1 MEIWTYFPCPAGSH
15 SMPFILLSCIKLAE
29 FEKPG
34 ICKYPNPII
43 QKSLQKLLSPF
54 QYFSRCYFLWAKLL
68 QFSWIYTAYCASKVK
83 AELGKFPFMKKV
95 LEYFVTFFNETVLF
109 NLHRTVHSLR
119 EKNLN
124 HVMEKSIWVV
134 IFQTCKF

>member
-1 MEIWTYFPCPAGSH
+1 MLKIHCTIFSSSAASILRKCSGNITYFPCPAGSH
-15 SMPFILLSCIKLAE
+15 SMPYILLSCIKLAE

-43 QKSLQKLLSPF
+43 QKSLQKILSPF

-83 AELGKFPFMKKV
+83 AELGKFSF
-95 LEYFVTFFNETVLF
+95 
-109 NLHRTVHSLR
+109 
-119 EKNLN
+119 
-124 HVMEKSIWVV
+124 MEKSIRILCD
-134 IFQTCKF
+134 IFQRDGTLQSS